1 MSLQPTSAQ
10 QRRQKNLFLLS
21 FLFVPLLLMIVFLF
35 FPLLKLFQVSF
46 TDWNGITPTMNF
58 IGFENYRQIFTESP
72 NVWQSLANNGLYFAL
87 HILAIPVEIWIAFL
101 LDQGMRRPG
110 FYKSLILLPYIINGV
125 AVSYMFSNLLM
136 PEMGAVDMF
145 LDFFGLASLKQGWL
159 SDPSLVNFTLVFVS
173 IWRFSGFHIVLFLA
187 AIQSIPKDQFE
198 AASLDG
204 AGPFQTFRWV
214 VIPFIMITIEIVL
227 FLNVRGALQVF
238 DIPFVMT
245 NGGPGYA
252 SSTFSFFTMK
262 TAFSYNSFGLAAAMA
277 IILFLLI
284 LLIAKI
290 QDAVVHK
297 GDAR

>member
-1 MSLQPTSAQ
+1 MSLEPTSAQ
-10 QRRQKNLFLLS
+10 QKRQKNLFLIS
-21 FLFVPLLLMIVFLF
+21 FLFLPLLLMIVFLF
-35 FPLLKLFQVSF
+35 FPLLKLFEVSF
-46 TDWNGITPTMNF
+46 TDWNGITPAKNF

-72 NVWQSLANNGLYFAL
+72 NVWQSLANNGLYFFL
-87 HILAIPVEIWIAFL
+87 HILVIPVEIWIAFL
-101 LDQGMRRPG
+101 LDQGLRRPG

-145 LDFFGLASLKQGWL
+145 LDFFGLGSLKQGWL
-159 SDPSLVNFTLVFVS
+159 SDPGLVNFTLVFVS

-297 GDAR
+297 GDNR

>member
-46 TDWNGITPTMNF
+46 TDWNGITPNMNF

-145 LDFFGLASLKQGWL
+145 LDFFGLGSLKQGWL